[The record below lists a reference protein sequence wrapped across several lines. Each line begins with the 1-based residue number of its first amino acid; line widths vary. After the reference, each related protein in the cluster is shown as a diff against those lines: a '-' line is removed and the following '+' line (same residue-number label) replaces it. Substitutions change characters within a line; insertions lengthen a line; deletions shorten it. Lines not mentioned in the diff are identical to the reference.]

1 MHNTLKQAQNNKL
14 EIILLIIVGRDI
26 LLCDMSD
33 LLPVPTQTGNVPH
46 ESDKIIPEHPER
58 DTSKRFSHKENKSS

>member
-46 ESDKIIPEHPER
+46 EL
-58 DTSKRFSHKENKSS
+58 

>member
-33 LLPVPTQTGNVPH
+33 LLPVPTQQEMCHTN
-46 ESDKIIPEHPER
+46 SDKIIR
-58 DTSKRFSHKENKSS
+58 T